1 MNSEISIGD
10 LVNLIAKI
18 LGLDIKIKATKERE
32 RPTSS
37 EVQRLRCNNEKL
49 LKNTNWKAKYGIKE
63 GLSEVIEWMKEPKN
77 LKKYKS
83 NHYNV

>member
-10 LVNLIAKI
+10 LVNPIVKI
-18 LGLDIKIKATKERE
+18 LGLDIKIKIVKERE

-49 LKNTNWKAKYGIKE
+49 LKNTNWEAKYGIKE
-63 GLSEVIEWMKEPKN
+63 GLSEVID
-77 LKKYKS
+77 
-83 NHYNV
+83 

>member
-18 LGLDIKIKATKERE
+18 LGLDIKIKITKERE

-49 LKNTNWKAKYGIKE
+49 LKNTNWEAKYGIKE
-63 GLSEVIEWMKEPKN
+63 GLSEVIEWMKDPKN
-77 LKKYKS
+77 FKNIK
-83 NHYNV
+83 